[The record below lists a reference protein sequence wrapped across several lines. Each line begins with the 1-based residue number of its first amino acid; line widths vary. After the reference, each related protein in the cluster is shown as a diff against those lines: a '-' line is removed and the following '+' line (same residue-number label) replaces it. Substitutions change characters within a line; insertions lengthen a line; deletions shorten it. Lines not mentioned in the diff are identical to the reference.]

1 MIILISY
8 FQLFIISFLA
18 ATILPLSS
26 ELVLST
32 MLLTDSFDKYL
43 LLVVASFG
51 NILGSSVNWY
61 LGKKILIFKDKK
73 WFPANER
80 QIAKGEIYFKKYG
93 IWSLLLAWVPIIG
106 DPLTIVAGI
115 LRVKFFTF
123 LLLVSISKISRYIFL
138 KLLLTYIYFLVFLT
152 L

>member
-8 FQLFIISFLA
+8 FQLLIISFLA

-51 NILGSSVNWY
+51 NIFGSSVNWY

-73 WFPANER
+73 WFPVNEKR
-80 QIAKGEIYFKKYG
+80 IVKSEMYFKKYG

-106 DPLTIVAGI
+106 DPLTVIAGI
-115 LRVKFFTF
+115 LRVNFFTF
-123 LLLVSISKISRYIFL
+123 LLLVSISKTSRYIFL
-138 KLLLTYIYFLVFLT
+138 IFIIFK
-152 L
+152 

>member
-43 LLVVASFG
+43 ILVVASFG

-115 LRVKFFTF
+115 LRVKFFIF

-138 KLLLTYIYFLVFLT
+138 IFIIFK
-152 L
+152 

>member
-8 FQLFIISFLA
+8 FQLLIISFLA

-51 NILGSSVNWY
+51 NIFGSSVNWY

-73 WFPANER
+73 WFTVNEK
-80 QIAKGEIYFKKYG
+80 QIAKSEMYFKKYG

-106 DPLTIVAGI
+106 DPLTVIAGV
-115 LRVKFFTF
+115 LRVNFFTF
-123 LLLVSISKISRYIFL
+123 LLLVSISKTSRYIFL
-138 KLLLTYIYFLVFLT
+138 IFIIFK
-152 L
+152 

>member
-32 MLLTDSFDKYL
+32 MLLTGSFDKYL

-115 LRVKFFTF
+115 LRVTF
-123 LLLVSISKISRYIFL
+123 LTLVSISKISRY
-138 KLLLTYIYFLVFLT
+138 VFLIFIVF
-152 L
+152 

>member
-106 DPLTIVAGI
+106 DPLTIIAGI

-138 KLLLTYIYFLVFLT
+138 IFIISF
-152 L
+152 

>member
-1 MIILISY
+1 MIILIAY

-115 LRVKFFTF
+115 LRVKFLTF
-123 LLLVSISKISRYIFL
+123 LLLISISKISRYIFL
-138 KLLLTYIYFLVFLT
+138 IFIIFK
-152 L
+152 

>member
-8 FQLFIISFLA
+8 LQLLIISFLA

-51 NILGSSVNWY
+51 NIFGSSVNWY
-61 LGKKILIFKDKK
+61 LGKKILIFRDKK
-73 WFPANER
+73 WFPVNEK
-80 QIAKGEIYFKKYG
+80 QIAKSEMYFKKYG
-93 IWSLLLAWVPIIG
+93 IWSLLLSWVPIIG
-106 DPLTIVAGI
+106 DPLTVIAGV
-115 LRVKFFTF
+115 LRVNFFTF
-123 LLLVSISKISRYIFL
+123 LLLVSISKTSRYIFL
-138 KLLLTYIYFLVFLT
+138 IFIIFK
-152 L
+152 

>member
-1 MIILISY
+1 MITLISY
-8 FQLFIISFLA
+8 FQLLIISFLA

-106 DPLTIVAGI
+106 DPLTVVAGI

-123 LLLVSISKISRYIFL
+123 LLLISISKTSRYIFL
-138 KLLLTYIYFLVFLT
+138 IFIIFK
-152 L
+152 

>member
-106 DPLTIVAGI
+106 DPLTILAGI

-138 KLLLTYIYFLVFLT
+138 IFIIFK
-152 L
+152 

>member
-73 WFPANER
+73 WFPASETQIER
-80 QIAKGEIYFKKYG
+80 SEIYFKKYG
-93 IWSLLLAWVPIIG
+93 IWSLLLAWVPVIG
-106 DPLTIVAGI
+106 DPLTILAGV
-115 LRVKFFTF
+115 LRVRFLTF
-123 LLLVSISKISRYIFL
+123 LTLVSISKISRY
-138 KLLLTYIYFLVFLT
+138 VFLIFIVF
-152 L
+152 

>member
-1 MIILISY
+1 MIILFSY
-8 FQLFIISFLA
+8 FQLLIISFLA

-51 NILGSSVNWY
+51 NIFGSSVNWY

-73 WFPANER
+73 WFPVNEK
-80 QIAKGEIYFKKYG
+80 QIAKSEMYFKKYG

-106 DPLTIVAGI
+106 DPLTVIAGI
-115 LRVKFFTF
+115 LKINFFTF
-123 LLLVSISKISRYIFL
+123 LLLVSISKTSRYIFL
-138 KLLLTYIYFLVFLT
+138 IFIIFK
-152 L
+152 

>member
-73 WFPANER
+73 WVPANER

-106 DPLTIVAGI
+106 DPLTIVAGL

-123 LLLVSISKISRYIFL
+123 LILISISKISRYIFL
-138 KLLLTYIYFLVFLT
+138 IFIIFK
-152 L
+152 